1 MSTINVAVAQ
11 SINSNSCITPEQFM
25 EWAKR
30 DLDSG
35 DRRAAVN
42 ALSNVKRA
50 VHAKVDEVLWALRV
64 EYSRDW
70 PGQPGIDDKLKALKR
85 IKVPTS
91 AIVKVLT
98 ERRNWLEHRYRP
110 PRLDDV
116 RSDVEAANLW
126 LEKSALYPRSRIVI
140 GGLPTTLFSTIHSSK
155 RQKEGVQVESAP
167 PVRVVFF
174 WDARRQVVEMQP
186 DGSVVETPFSDLGWK
201 ELIDAQR
208 PFILDSGHVVPRR
221 LATRIF
227 RAYEKWVSE
236 GKARAIKL
244 STPFT

>member
-1 MSTINVAVAQ
+1 MSAINVAVAR
-11 SINSNSCITPEQFM
+11 SISSNSCITPEQFM

-30 DLDSG
+30 DLDGG
-35 DRRAAVN
+35 DKRAAVN

-64 EYSRDW
+64 GYSRDW
-70 PGQPGIDDKLKALKR
+70 PDQPGIDDKLKALRR

-98 ERRNWLEHRYRP
+98 ERRNWLEHRYTP

-116 RSDVEAANLW
+116 RSDVEAADLW
-126 LEKSALYPRSRIVI
+126 LERSASYPRSRIVI
-140 GGLPTTLFSTIHSSK
+140 GNLPTTFFGTIHSSK
-155 RQKEGVQVESAP
+155 RQKEGVRIEFTT
-167 PVRVVFF
+167 PVRVTFF
-174 WDARRQVVEMQP
+174 WDARRQVVEIQP
-186 DGSVVETPFSDLGWK
+186 DGSVVETPFANLGWK

-208 PFILDSGHVVPRR
+208 SFVLSGGHVVPGR

-227 RAYEKWVSE
+227 RAYEKWVRE

-244 STPFT
+244 STPLA